1 MEPFGLFNL
10 LKSAVFP
17 DSKTEDP
24 APSPDPPSATDSEQ
38 NTTNAV
44 PTKEPNAFLD
54 FMTAHDERA
63 KRVKKRP

>member
-17 DSKTEDP
+17 DSKTEEP
-24 APSPDPPSATDSEQ
+24 APSPDPPSSATEEENSAKTVQ
-38 NTTNAV
+38 
-44 PTKEPNAFLD
+44 PKEPNAFVD
-54 FMTAHDERA
+54 FMTAHDARA

>member
-17 DSKTEDP
+17 DSKTEEP
-24 APSPDPPSATDSEQ
+24 APSPDPPSASEQ